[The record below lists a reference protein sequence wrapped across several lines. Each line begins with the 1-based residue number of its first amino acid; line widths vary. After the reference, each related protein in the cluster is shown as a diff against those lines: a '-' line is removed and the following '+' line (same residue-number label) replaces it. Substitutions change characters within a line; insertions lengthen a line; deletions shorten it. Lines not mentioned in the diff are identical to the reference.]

1 MHQNACRMNCANV
14 LGRKI
19 SKKWFLLHLN
29 WLKLKNYLY
38 LFVMEDPVDSSIK
51 YFVTLYSIDHSH
63 YIFQKK
69 EAIGDDDA
77 LPETI
82 TSNLLE
88 LTKESC
94 EPLTVFQLKKVRS
107 LIDEAM
113 SKNNEV
119 LDQKAKLRDDTL
131 REMGN
136 WLHPSVPVSND
147 EVIQF
152 HSLIK

>member
-1 MHQNACRMNCANV
+1 MICFLCFQHFQIAHFNV
-14 LGRKI
+14 G
-19 SKKWFLLHLN
+19 H
-29 WLKLKNYLY
+29 
-38 LFVMEDPVDSSIK
+38 PV
-51 YFVTLYSIDHSH
+51 LYSIDLSH
-63 YIFQKK
+63 NIFQKK

-147 EVIQF
+147 EVI
-152 HSLIK
+152 